1 MWKGSRAVYT
11 TFIKLVQLQP
21 KIQCHNVLAEVTIKG
36 YGELYILRWVRLKR
50 TKIFP
55 ILSSACAR
63 TNVILAGKSDSH
75 QHSTTSFSENV
86 TVVKTS
92 YQMLEISSF
101 SDQERALPPSTEI
114 STYVLIF
121 VLKKV
126 QWSFPGCLF
135 LENRCVVVLIL
146 KYKALKKGIPRI
158 NFQKHL
164 LKSQKFP

>member
-1 MWKGSRAVYT
+1 MQVKLISKIFMYMTDVMSCGKALEQFTQILLNLYNCSQRYNATMCWLRLLLKDMESF
-11 TFIKLVQLQP
+11 TFYD
-21 KIQCHNVLAEVTIKG
+21 E
-36 YGELYILRWVRLKR
+36 RLKR

-63 TNVILAGKSDSH
+63 TKVILAGKSDSH

-114 STYVLIF
+114 ST
-121 VLKKV
+121 
-126 QWSFPGCLF
+126 
-135 LENRCVVVLIL
+135 
-146 KYKALKKGIPRI
+146 
-158 NFQKHL
+158 
-164 LKSQKFP
+164 